1 MAEYAILMAAGM
13 GTRLRPY
20 TADTPKPLLKVGKL
34 ALIETVI
41 RALHKRGVKEIF
53 IVTGYLGDQF
63 RVLQEKYEGIT
74 ILKNT
79 VFETVNNISSVYV
92 AREVLKKGACFI
104 CEADL
109 LVTDE
114 NLLCADLKDSCYFGR
129 FEKGFSDDWIF
140 EQDANGI
147 ITRVGKNGTDVYN
160 MAGIS
165 YWTAEEAKHLAVCI
179 EAEYGRPGY
188 EELFW
193 DDVVNMHISE
203 FALTVHPVTRDQ
215 ITEIDT
221 VEEYEAACGQHNLT
235 Q

>member
-20 TADTPKPLLKVGKL
+20 TADTPKPLLKVGEL

-41 RALHKRGVKEIF
+41 RALHKRGVKKIF

-74 ILKNT
+74 ILNNT

-92 AREVLKKGACFI
+92 AREVLKMGACFI

-114 NLLCADLKDSCYFGR
+114 ELLCADLKNSCYFGR
-129 FEKGFSDDWIF
+129 FQKGFSDDWIF
-140 EQDANGI
+140 EQDAKGI

-165 YWTAEEAKHLAVCI
+165 YWTAEEAKHLSECI
-179 EAEYGRPGY
+179 EKEYGADGY
-188 EELFW
+188 EDLFW

-203 FALTVHPVTRDQ
+203 FALTVHPVTREQ

-221 VEEYEAACGQHNLT
+221 VEEYEAACRAHE
-235 Q
+235 

>member
-1 MAEYAILMAAGM
+1 MEEYAILMAAGM

-20 TADTPKPLLKVGKL
+20 TASTPKPLLKVGDL

-41 RALHKRGVKEIF
+41 RALHRRGVKEIY

-63 RVLQEKYEGIT
+63 RVLQEKYDGIT
-74 ILKNT
+74 ILRNT

-92 AREVLKKGACFI
+92 AREVLKKGPCFI

-114 NLLCADLKDSCYFGR
+114 QLLCPELANSCYFGR
-129 FEKGFSDDWIF
+129 YEEGYSDDWIF
-140 EQDANGI
+140 ERDEAGI
-147 ITRVGKNGTDVYN
+147 ITRVGKGGTDVYN

-165 YWTAEEAKHLAVCI
+165 YWTAEEAKHLAECI
-179 EAEYGRPGY
+179 EKEYGADGY

-193 DDVVNMHISE
+193 DDVVNMHIGE
-203 FALTVHPVTRDQ
+203 FALTVQPVKREQ

-221 VEEYEAACGQHNLT
+221 VEEYEAACNRV
-235 Q
+235 

>member
-20 TADTPKPLLKVGKL
+20 TADTPKPLLKVGEL

-41 RALHKRGVKEIF
+41 LALHKRGVKEIY
-53 IVTGYLGDQF
+53 IVTGYLGDRF
-63 RVLQEKYEGIT
+63 RGLQEKYEGIT
-74 ILKNT
+74 LLKNT

-92 AREVLKKGACFI
+92 AREVLRKGACFI

-114 NLLCADLKDSCYFGR
+114 DLLCADLKKACYFGR

-140 EQDANGI
+140 EQDENGI

-165 YWTAEEAKHLAVCI
+165 YWTAEEAKRLADFI
-179 EAEYGRPGY
+179 EQEYGADGY
-188 EELFW
+188 EDLFW

-203 FALTVHPVTRDQ
+203 FALTVHPVTREQ

-221 VEEYEAACGQHNLT
+221 VEEYEAACRAHE
-235 Q
+235 

>member
-20 TADTPKPLLKVGKL
+20 TADTPKPLLKVGGI

-92 AREVLKKGACFI
+92 ARDVLKKGACFI

-165 YWTAEEAKHLAVCI
+165 YWTAEEAKHLADCI